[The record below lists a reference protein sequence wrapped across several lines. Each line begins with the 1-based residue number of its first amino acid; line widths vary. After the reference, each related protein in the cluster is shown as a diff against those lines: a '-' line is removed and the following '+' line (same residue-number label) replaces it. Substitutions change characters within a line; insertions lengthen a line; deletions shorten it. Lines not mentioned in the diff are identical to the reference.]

1 MNISKAKKKEK
12 SLKDLKSKLKEL
24 RKGKE
29 EELQQKKLLSIER
42 E

>member
-1 MNISKAKKKEK
+1 MNISKVKKKEK

-29 EELQQKKLLSIER
+29 EELQLKKLLSIER